1 MELLTDNLRRKL
13 PPLYATEGQPDP
25 LVICKFFL
33 PGTGWTWYAIEFD
46 RKDIFFGFVVGL
58 EPELGYFSLHELM
71 KVRGPFDMEIDRDH
85 FEAVPL
91 SNVRSLHE

>member
-1 MELLTDNLRRKL
+1 MTLLTDDLRRKL

-71 KVRGPFDMEIDRDH
+71 KVRGPFDMEIERDH

>member
-1 MELLTDNLRRKL
+1 
-13 PPLYATEGQPDP
+13 
-25 LVICKFFL
+25 
-33 PGTGWTWYAIEFD
+33 
-46 RKDIFFGFVVGL
+46 VVGL

-71 KVRGPFDMEIDRDH
+71 KVRGPFDMEIERDH

>member
-46 RKDIFFGFVVGL
+46 GKDIFFGFVVGL
-58 EPELGYFSLHELM
+58 EPELGYFSLQELM
-71 KVRGPFDMEIDRDH
+71 KVRGPFDMEIERDH

>member
-33 PGTGWTWYAIEFD
+33 PGTRWTWYAIEFD
-46 RKDIFFGFVVGL
+46 GNDIFFGYVAGL
-58 EPELGYFSLHELM
+58 ECELGYFSLHELT
-71 KVRGPFDMEIDRDH
+71 KVRGPFDMEIERDH
-85 FEAVPL
+85 FEACPL
-91 SNVRSLHE
+91 SRVRSLHE